1 MTGINENYLIEN
13 MQKIA
18 NRISIGLIIAALIVA
33 SAMIM
38 HIETEQR
45 LFGYPALAFI
55 LFLVAAV
62 LGFALVLSAL
72 IWDRKPKPKE
82 EHGPR

>member
-1 MTGINENYLIEN
+1 M
-13 MQKIA
+13 
-18 NRISIGLIIAALIVA
+18 A

-38 HIETEQR
+38 RIETEHQ

-55 LFLVAAV
+55 LFMAAAI
-62 LGFALVLSAL
+62 LGFALVLSAV